1 MTIFDFMMTQNFQ
14 AAMDGVEDPPAS
26 IFVNRQLTVTSRA
39 RAFNTVSRSAMGDAC
54 LGLPEGARS
63 DQCEEKR
70 DDRKPKVSFRRFL
83 KQQSAGSRPQ
93 SKRQRKGGEQCSRG
107 DRDPIA
113 IQQAAEGEGS
123 PGGQEPNPLLVE
135 ATMDFSRWPL
145 CLPR

>member
-1 MTIFDFMMTQNFQ
+1 MTIFDFMMAQNFQ

-123 PGGQEPNPLLVE
+123 PGGQEPNPLE
-135 ATMDFSRWPL
+135 ATMDFSRWLL